1 MPSRRCAVVRAAHT
15 NPWRHRVSRCSGRP
29 ATRSAPSI
37 LWRRRRP
44 RSPCPWS
51 VEKEEEVVLV
61 HASMGNC
68 FGGGRPHPNRGRCRP
83 NQSRA
88 PIQSCCEERLSPH
101 YSQMDQGVDKNVTDN
116 SLVSNCDFPVVKKL
130 EKCVDEEVSVQS
142 SFENKDTRSLGMVCD
157 HENNKSGVAEVI
169 TPDKEAIESS
179 SSMNVAD
186 EDPLYGC
193 QTPRESIFDPFAPGP
208 EELACAPK
216 KNVIKSPE
224 LPPRRQLSF
233 DSGDYPVKRLSFEFD
248 DAEEDD
254 QFLERIC
261 KMFID
266 LIVSNQAL
274 ETIGKDL
281 IGSNSP
287 GSCETPSSEPLLTG
301 IADTCL
307 DAPLRR
313 PLKAVQLSPSICRKL
328 DFDSVSPR
336 FMMWIV

>member
-1 MPSRRCAVVRAAHT
+1 M
-15 NPWRHRVSRCSGRP
+15 
-29 ATRSAPSI
+29 
-37 LWRRRRP
+37 
-44 RSPCPWS
+44 
-51 VEKEEEVVLV
+51 
-61 HASMGNC
+61 
-68 FGGGRPHPNRGRCRP
+68 
-83 NQSRA
+83 
-88 PIQSCCEERLSPH
+88 
-101 YSQMDQGVDKNVTDN
+101 DKNVTDN

-142 SFENKDTRSLGMVCD
+142 PFENKDTRSLGMVCD

-169 TPDKEAIESS
+169 TLEKEAIESS
-179 SSMNVAD
+179 SSINVAD

-216 KNVIKSPE
+216 KKVTKAPE
-224 LPPRRQLSF
+224 LPSRRQLSF

-274 ETIGKDL
+274 ETTGKDL

-287 GSCETPSSEPLLTG
+287 RSCETPSSEPLLTG
-301 IADTCL
+301 IADTCP

-336 FMMWIV
+336 CLFVKENK